1 MQEMRAA
8 IGAQA
13 RRNRRT
19 GISYEQMKENANRR
33 LPAVAATASAPA
45 SVSATATSCPLCFG
59 ACFVDVQCAASEL
72 TAIKSRDG
80 FFSVFG
86 AGHFYKA
93 EAAGAAG
100 FTIRQN
106 AYSVY
111 LPVRFEKL
119 AQLLF
124 RRIEVEIPNKDVLQA
139 NCL

>member
-1 MQEMRAA
+1 M
-8 IGAQA
+8 
-13 RRNRRT
+13 
-19 GISYEQMKENANRR
+19 SR
-33 LPAVAATASAPA
+33 LKKSP
-45 SVSATATSCPLCFG
+45 VSATTAACPFCFG
-59 ACFVDVQCAASEL
+59 ACFVDVQCAASYL
-72 TAIKSRDG
+72 TAIKSSDG
-80 FFSVFG
+80 LFSVFG

-106 AYSVY
+106 AYPVY

-124 RRIEVEIPNKDVLQA
+124 RRIEVEIPNKDILQA